1 MQDIQPNSVTVQ
13 ILDKE
18 YRVACPD
25 GEEQSLIESARQL
38 DEKMR
43 NIRQSGKV
51 IGMERIAVMA
61 ALNIS
66 HELLLLNSEHKQLK
80 DKTRQR
86 LSKITQKV
94 DQALSNQKPPK
105 KKKA

>member
-1 MQDIQPNSVTVQ
+1 MQDSLPNSVTVK

-25 GEEQSLIESARQL
+25 GQEQSLIESARQL

-43 NIRQSGKV
+43 GIRHSGKV

-66 HELLLLNSEHKQLK
+66 HELLLLDSEHQALK
-80 DKTRQR
+80 EKTRQR

-94 DQALSNQKPPK
+94 DQALSSQKKPQ

>member
-1 MQDIQPNSVTVQ
+1 MQDTQSNSVTVK

-38 DEKMR
+38 DGKMR
-43 NIRQSGKV
+43 DIRNSGKV

-66 HELLLLNSEHKQLK
+66 HELLLMEGKHQQLK
-80 DKTRQR
+80 ETTKQR
-86 LSKITQKV
+86 LSRITKKV
-94 DQALSNQKPPK
+94 DQAISSQKKPR

>member
-1 MQDIQPNSVTVQ
+1 MHETQPNSVTVK

-38 DEKMR
+38 DGKMR
-43 NIRQSGKV
+43 DIRNSGKV
-51 IGMERIAVMA
+51 IGMERIAVKS

-66 HELLLLNSEHKQLK
+66 HELLLMEGKHQQLK
-80 DKTRQR
+80 ETTKQR
-86 LSKITQKV
+86 LSRITTKV
-94 DQALSNQKPPK
+94 DQAISVK
-105 KKKA
+105 KKPSKKNA

>member
-1 MQDIQPNSVTVQ
+1 MQDSQPNSVTVN

-38 DEKMR
+38 DGKMR
-43 NIRQSGKV
+43 DIRNSGKV

-66 HELLLLNSEHKQLK
+66 HELLFLESEHQQLK
-80 DKTRQR
+80 ETTKLR
-86 LSKITQKV
+86 LSKITKKV
-94 DQALSNQKPPK
+94 DQAISSRKKPG